1 MGRRF
6 PKLQPG
12 NAKDKDVFASL
23 GVRVET
29 RGECG
34 ALLMEERGRL

>member
-12 NAKDKDVFASL
+12 NAKDKDVFAM